1 MGTDASASGRD
12 DPVCVT
18 PADQLTPEQRDF
30 ALRRNAE
37 PGRVSPVFGRFFY
50 SESDGQMRRWLVAP
64 DGRVLEST
72 TFAARGRRP
81 H

>member
-1 MGTDASASGRD
+1 VITFPAD
-12 DPVCVT
+12 DSLRVGPT
-18 PADQLTPEQRDF
+18 DQLTPEQVDF
-30 ALRRNAE
+30 AARRNAE

-72 TFAARGRRP
+72 TFAVQAARV
-81 H
+81 